1 MSPPVTVA
9 RAKLLVARYGR
20 PLVVAL
26 SVVAVV
32 SLAGAGWVYAHPPT
46 TEVTERTNQQTF
58 ETEMETSAV
67 VTGSSSLYD
76 RGTTLRN
83 QPVYLDAATPNVTLS
98 FRTSVPDRRP
108 VNVTQRVDLV
118 FRATHGGEAFWN
130 RTRPLVEER
139 ATVENGRLTTSTNL
153 DVAALGQ
160 EVETLESE
168 LAGVGTVEV
177 ELRVRTDYGTE
188 QYDGTLRGT
197 TGVAF
202 SDRSYSI
209 PPVSLERTEATR
221 HSREV
226 DVPERDRTT
235 PLALAGLG
243 GLASL
248 AAGGLRVV
256 LRREDDWEG
265 LEDDVQQARYEEWI
279 SEGTVSPDRGGRSVP
294 VASLEGLVDVAID
307 TDKRVIHDPERG
319 AYVVLDGEIT
329 YVYDSSPRP
338 RSDSDF
344 EYGNVDE

>member
-1 MSPPVTVA
+1 MSAPVTVA

-20 PLVVAL
+20 LLVVVL
-26 SVVAVV
+26 GVVAIV
-32 SLAGAGWVYAHPPT
+32 SMAGAGWVYAHPPT

-58 ETEMETSAV
+58 GTEMETSAV
-67 VTGSSSLYD
+67 VTGDSSLYE

-118 FRATHGGEAFWN
+118 FRATHGSEEFWN

-139 ATVENGRLTTSTNL
+139 ATVENGRLTTSATL
-153 DVAALGQ
+153 DVAALER
-160 EVETLESE
+160 EVRTLESE
-168 LAGVGTVEV
+168 LAGVGTVKV
-177 ELRVRTDYGTE
+177 ELRVRTDYETGR
-188 QYDGTLRGT
+188 YDGTLRGS

-209 PPVSLERTEATR
+209 SPVSLERTEATR
-221 HSREV
+221 HGRV
-226 DVPERDRTT
+226 VTVPNPDRTV

-256 LRREDDWEG
+256 LRREDGWAG
-265 LEDDVQQARYEEWI
+265 LENDVQQARYEEWI
-279 SEGTVSPDRGGRSVP
+279 SEGTVSLDRGGRSVP
-294 VASLEGLVDVAID
+294 VASLEDLVDVAID
-307 TDKRVIHDPERG
+307 TNKRVIHDPERG
-319 AYVVLDGEIT
+319 AYVVLDGEVT

-338 RSDSDF
+338 DSGF